1 MSIEKIRS
9 DFPLLQRKVY
19 GHKLVYFDNAAT
31 TQKPESVLRTI
42 DEGYRC
48 RNANIHRGVHLLSQ
62 EATEAH
68 EVARRTV
75 AEFLNAA
82 SSDEIIFTRG
92 TTEAINLV
100 AYSFGERFCTAGDEI
115 LITQMEHHSN
125 IVPWQMLAERKQL
138 RLRVIPMNERGE
150 IRLDEYQ
157 KLLNTRTRLVAV
169 THVSNVL
176 GTINPVA
183 KMAEMAHTVGA
194 KILVDGAQA
203 VAHFAVDVRAIDA
216 DFYAFSGHK
225 IYAPTGIGVLYG
237 KRELLNDMPPYQGG
251 GEMIKKVTF
260 EKTTFN
266 DLPYKF
272 EAGTPD
278 FIGSTALAEALRYVQ
293 NVGWTT
299 IVSHED
305 DLLHYA
311 TERLLAEIDG
321 VRVFGTS
328 EQKSGVLSFLVR
340 DIHPYDLG
348 MMLDKLGIAVRTG
361 HHCAEPL
368 IDSLGIA
375 GTVRAS
381 FAIYNT
387 REEIDVFIEAL
398 KRVVA
403 FF

>member
-9 DFPLLQRKVY
+9 DFPLLQRNVY
-19 GHKLVYFDNAAT
+19 GRELVYFDNAAT

-42 DEGYRC
+42 DEGYRF

-68 EVARRTV
+68 EEARRTV
-75 AEFLNAA
+75 ATFLNAA
-82 SSDEIIFTRG
+82 SADEIIFTRG
-92 TTEAINLV
+92 TTESINLV
-100 AYSFGERFCTAGDEI
+100 AYSFGERFCSAGDEI

-125 IVPWQMLAERKQL
+125 IVPWQMLAERRQL
-138 RLRVIPMNERGE
+138 RLRVIPMNEKGE
-150 IRLDEYQ
+150 IRLDEFQ
-157 KLLNTRTRLVAV
+157 KLLSPRTRLVAV

-183 KMAEMAHTVGA
+183 EMASMAHAVGA
-194 KILVDGAQA
+194 KVLVDGAQA

-237 KRELLNDMPPYQGG
+237 KRELLNEMPPYQGG

-278 FIGSTALAEALRYVQ
+278 FIGSTALAEALSYVQ
-293 NVGWTT
+293 RVGWTT

-305 DLLHYA
+305 DLLQYA
-311 TERLLAEIDG
+311 TERLLTEIDG
-321 VRVFGTS
+321 VRIYGTS

-381 FAIYNT
+381 FAMYNT
-387 REEIDVFIEAL
+387 REEVDIFIEAL
-398 KRVVA
+398 KRVIA